1 MTLVTLFAIAATFA
15 VVVYLVRRRPR
26 FLPLPPG
33 PKRLPLVGNLLDIP
47 STYEWE
53 KYMQWAKD
61 FETDILHLDAGG
73 TSIIVLDSYEAC
85 CDLLEKRARFYSD
98 RPSFP
103 MTIDLMGMDFNF
115 ATIPYGDK
123 WRARRRIA
131 HEALHEKAS
140 IGFRHLE
147 LEATHTFL
155 RNMLAA
161 GEDDLEAEVRLMTG
175 RLILAAAYGVDVRT
189 KEDPH
194 VVEADALMR
203 MLTTSAVPSSYLVN
217 SVPALKYVPEWMPGA
232 SSSIPGQSEA
242 DIPQEIVDRPFN
254 EVKQS
259 MVDGTPE
266 RPSFVSR
273 SLEKGAEDR
282 VIRDAAATMYN
293 GGTDTTVVTILNFV
307 LAMLDNPS
315 LQRRAQSDL
324 DDVLGPLRGADG
336 GLGRL
341 PVFDDEERLP
351 YIIALARESSRYRPV
366 LPMVSSLA
374 LLTSH
379 LKSVPHAYNGEEPD
393 IYKGFVIPCGSVVI
407 PNIWSMAHDESVY
420 PDSYTFKP
428 ERFLDADGKLDPNV
442 RDPGSFIFGFG
453 RRNCIGRHMAYAS
466 LWITIA
472 SILRVYNIEKARRSD
487 GSIVEPHR
495 EWASALIQNPK
506 HFKCVFTPRSIEAAA
521 IIRSTEKASEAL

>member
-15 VVVYLVRRRPR
+15 VVVYLVHRRPR

-73 TSIIVLDSYEAC
+73 TSIVVLDSYEAC

-115 ATIPYGDK
+115 ATLPYGDK

-140 IGFRHLE
+140 IGFRPLE

-194 VVEADALMR
+194 IVEADALMR
-203 MLTTSAVPSSYLVN
+203 MLTTSAVPSSYL
-217 SVPALKYVPEWMPGA
+217 
-232 SSSIPGQSEA
+232 
-242 DIPQEIVDRPFN
+242 EIVDRPFN

-266 RPSFVSR
+266 RPSFVSQ

-307 LAMLDNPS
+307 LAMLHDPS

-336 GLGRL
+336 ELGRL

-351 YIIALARESSRYRPV
+351 YITALARESSRYRPV
-366 LPMVSSLA
+366 LPM
-374 LLTSH
+374 
-379 LKSVPHAYNGEEPD
+379 SVPHAYNGEEPD
-393 IYKGFVIPCGSVVI
+393 IYKGYAIPCGSVVI
-407 PNIWSMAHDESVY
+407 PNVWSMAHDESAY

-428 ERFLDADGKLDPNV
+428 ERFLNLDGKLDPNV
-442 RDPGSFIFGFG
+442 RDPGTFIFGFG

-472 SILRVYNIEKARRSD
+472 SILRVYNIEKAKRSD
-487 GSIVEPHR
+487 GSIIEPHR
-495 EWASALIQNPK
+495 EWASALI
-506 HFKCVFTPRSIEAAA
+506 HVEAAA
-521 IIRSTEKASEAL
+521 MIRLTEKAGEAV

>member
-1 MTLVTLFAIAATFA
+1 MTLVTFFAIAATFA
-15 VVVYLVRRRPR
+15 VVVYLVRCRPR

-33 PKRLPLVGNLLDIP
+33 PKRLPLVENLLDIP

-131 HEALHEKAS
+131 REALHEKAS
-140 IGFRHLE
+140 IGFRPLE

-161 GEDDLEAEVRLMTG
+161 GKDDLEAEVRLMTG

-194 VVEADALMR
+194 IVEADALMR
-203 MLTTSAVPSSYLVN
+203 MLTASAVPSSYLVN
-217 SVPALKYVPEWMPGA
+217 SIPALKHIPEWMPGA
-232 SSSIPGQSEA
+232 SSSIHGRSEA
-242 DIPQEIVDRPFN
+242 DLPQEIVDRPFN

-273 SLEKGAEDR
+273 SLEKGGEDR

-307 LAMLDNPS
+307 LAMLDKPS
-315 LQRRAQSDL
+315 LQCRAQSDL

-351 YIIALARESSRYRPV
+351 YITALARESSRYRPV
-366 LPMVSSLA
+366 LPM
-374 LLTSH
+374 
-379 LKSVPHAYNGEEPD
+379 SVPHPYNGEQPD
-393 IYKGFVIPCGSVVI
+393 IYKGYAIPCGSVVI
-407 PNIWSMAHDESVY
+407 PNIWSIAHDEGAY

-428 ERFLDADGKLDPNV
+428 ERFLNADGKLDPNV
-442 RDPGSFIFGFG
+442 RDPGNFIFGFG

-472 SILRVYNIEKARRSD
+472 SILRVYNIEKAKRSD
-487 GSIVEPHR
+487 GSTIEPCR

-506 HFKCVFTPRSIEAAA
+506 HFKCVFTPRNAEAVA
-521 IIRSTEKASEAL
+521 IIRSTEMVNEAV